1 MWGFKFLT
9 WVSKLKKKKKKKK
22 KFLKWF
28 KKNEIDKGKKI
39 FTANLKK

>member
-1 MWGFKFLT
+1 MWGFKFLM
-9 WVSKLKKKKKKKK
+9 WVSKLKFKNKKKN
-22 KFLKWF
+22 FLKWF